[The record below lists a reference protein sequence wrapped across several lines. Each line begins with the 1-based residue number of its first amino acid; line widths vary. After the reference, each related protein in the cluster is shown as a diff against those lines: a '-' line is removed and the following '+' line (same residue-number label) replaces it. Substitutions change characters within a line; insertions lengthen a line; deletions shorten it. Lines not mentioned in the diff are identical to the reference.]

1 MDRNLE
7 IRMATTSPEDIDILH
22 EYIYKLGVYQ
32 RMNET
37 NCNIDKE
44 TLTEQIGN
52 KTLESCIAFLNGKAV
67 GVGLFYT
74 LASGFTGGTSMFLNI
89 YYVDEDKREQAKRK
103 VCDKRKPGEPTARD
117 TRYIVDDNGYT
128 ADAHR
133 YEITYYEQTVIKG
146 VKQPQSYYQQT
157 FRQKFDYRTFS
168 HSFLPLRLLR
178 AYPPAPFAL

>member
-32 RMNET
+32 KMNET

-89 YYVDEDKREQAKRK
+89 YYVDEELRGTGIGKAIITYLSQICVDRGYERMEWLCLTWNEPSLAFYRGIGSREIDIVRTFRLMPE
-103 VCDKRKPGEPTARD
+103 DMRRMTGRD
-117 TRYIVDDNGYT
+117 TEN
-128 ADAHR
+128 
-133 YEITYYEQTVIKG
+133 
-146 VKQPQSYYQQT
+146 
-157 FRQKFDYRTFS
+157 
-168 HSFLPLRLLR
+168 
-178 AYPPAPFAL
+178 